1 MEKIYLVILHNII
14 KQMDSLLKLDQWT
27 LALFLGI
34 CFLLLFMLI
43 FKFKLVSNVIAEN
56 FAESCGYG
64 APNHNN

>member
-1 MEKIYLVILHNII
+1 
-14 KQMDSLLKLDQWT
+14 MDSLLKLDQWT

-64 APNHNN
+64 APNHNH